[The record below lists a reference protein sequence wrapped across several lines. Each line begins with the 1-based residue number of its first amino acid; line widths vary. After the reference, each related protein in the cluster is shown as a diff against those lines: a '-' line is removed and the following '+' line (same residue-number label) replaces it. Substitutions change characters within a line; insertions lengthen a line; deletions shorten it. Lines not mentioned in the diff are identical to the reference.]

1 MRELG
6 LIYFILLSGGILL
19 YKGVDFVTACY
30 LAVLITGMLAYLY
43 VNILELKKPNVD
55 GNQQKANNTLEK

>member
-19 YKGVDFVTACY
+19 YKGVDFATACY
-30 LAVLITGMLAYLY
+30 FAVLITGMLAYLY

>member
-30 LAVLITGMLAYLY
+30 FAILITGMIAYLY

>member
-30 LAVLITGMLAYLY
+30 FAVLITGMIAYLY

>member
-19 YKGVDFVTACY
+19 YKGVDFVTASY
-30 LAVLITGMLAYLY
+30 FAVLIAGMLAYLY
-43 VNILELKKPNVD
+43 VNILEFKKPNVD
-55 GNQQKANNTLEK
+55 GNQQKATNNLKK

>member
-30 LAVLITGMLAYLY
+30 FAVLITGMIAYLY
-43 VNILELKKPNVD
+43 VNILELKRPSND
-55 GNQQKANNTLEK
+55 GSRQKVTND

>member
-6 LIYFILLSGGILL
+6 LMYFILLSGGMLL

-30 LAVLITGMLAYLY
+30 FAVLITGMIAYLY

-55 GNQQKANNTLEK
+55 GNQQKATND

>member
-1 MRELG
+1 MREIG

-30 LAVLITGMLAYLY
+30 FAVLITGMLAYLY
-43 VNILELKKPNVD
+43 VNILELKRPSND
-55 GNQQKANNTLEK
+55 CNRQKATNNLGK

>member
-1 MRELG
+1 MREIG
-6 LIYFILLSGGILL
+6 LMYFILLSGMILI

-30 LAVLITGMLAYLY
+30 FAVLITGMLAYLY

-55 GNQQKANNTLEK
+55 GNQQKARNNLKN

>member
-19 YKGVDFVTACY
+19 YEGVDFVTACY
-30 LAVLITGMLAYLY
+30 FAVLITGMLAYLY